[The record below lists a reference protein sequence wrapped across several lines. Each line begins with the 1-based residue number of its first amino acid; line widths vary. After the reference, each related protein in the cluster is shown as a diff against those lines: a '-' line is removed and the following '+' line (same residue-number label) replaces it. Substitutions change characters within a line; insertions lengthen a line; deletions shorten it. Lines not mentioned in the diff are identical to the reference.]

1 MQGTSYPNAEAACQ
15 IQIAKI
21 WNDLLSLQSQVHQQN
36 MHSFPGSMNH
46 GVDNF
51 EIFPSNSRRSRPN
64 RKGLKERLRNKRRSA
79 RTQSF
84 TASECEESNSDEHK
98 VWLSGDDSH
107 AERSRAL
114 VVSSEVTLLASMQ
127 ESLRM
132 SQDKLFEHMD
142 RLRKREVELVEREF
156 QLDQN
161 LRDERHRADQASL
174 RLTEVEGHLQAAQ
187 FEISRL
193 EMDRQSESL
202 RAQQAEQKLQ
212 ELQQKLLDAEI
223 VGHALSEQ
231 NEKLK
236 ESLREAQTESGTFI
250 ARCNK
255 LTTKLRKADIESGSL
270 IAHKQK
276 LEAKLRNAEIE
287 SGTLFARYWQLQEE
301 KSQMQE
307 WF

>member
-21 WNDLLSLQSQVHQQN
+21 WNDLLSLQSQVHQQS
-36 MHSFPGSMNH
+36 MHSFPDPMNH

-51 EIFPSNSRRSRPN
+51 ETFPSNSRRSRPN

-79 RTQSF
+79 RTQSL
-84 TASECEESNSDEHK
+84 TASECEESNSEEHK
-98 VWLSGDDSH
+98 VWHSSDDSH

-142 RLRKREVELVEREF
+142 RLRKKEVELVEREF

-161 LRDERHRADQASL
+161 LRDERHRADQASV
-174 RLTEVEGHLQAAQ
+174 RLTEVEGHLQVAQ
-187 FEISRL
+187 FEVSRL
-193 EMDRQSESL
+193 EMARQSESL
-202 RAQQAEQKLQ
+202 RAQQAEQKVQ
-212 ELQQKLLDAEI
+212 ELQQKLLDAET

-287 SGTLFARYWQLQEE
+287 SGTLFARNWQLQAE